1 MHHQVWITMV
11 SSGTFWL
18 NQLMLVTIIVG
29 KDVYVTGLERNFSY
43 KPSHILQEVA
53 ELRIITN

>member
-1 MHHQVWITMV
+1 MSQLWIELV

-18 NQLMLVTIIVG
+18 NQLVLVTIIVG
-29 KDVYVTGLERNFSY
+29 KDVYVAGLERNFSF

-53 ELRIITN
+53 AALIF